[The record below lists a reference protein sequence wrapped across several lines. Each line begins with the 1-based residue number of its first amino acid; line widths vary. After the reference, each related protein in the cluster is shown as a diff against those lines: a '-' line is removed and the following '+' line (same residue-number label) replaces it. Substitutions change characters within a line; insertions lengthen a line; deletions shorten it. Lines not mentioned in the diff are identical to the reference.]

1 MRLGGDRTALQAT
14 FTTDSP
20 GACDHLLGMETM
32 LVKILLGVDVEG
44 CYRPSVDLLARMKFE
59 SSELTLAHSIDLT
72 FSMLAYGTPVSP
84 TYGADLLQN
93 FESIGRQ
100 TLVEAEQAAK
110 GLDMTPEK
118 VLLNGAAGAAMME
131 YADQIDA
138 AVIVVHADRKSALG
152 SLFLG
157 SVSRGLTIGA
167 HQSILISKGAVGPQG
182 PIHAVLATDHSL
194 YANHAIDRFLL
205 MKAKGIESIHVVT
218 ALNLDDYTGHPHG
231 EHVERLGSPLEHILM
246 EEAEAQNARVVAK
259 LSEAGYSS
267 SSSVRFNTTNKAI
280 EEAMNEMQAD
290 LLLIGAQGHGF
301 VHRLFIGSTSL
312 HQVVAEPY
320 PVFVLRTERRN

>member
-1 MRLGGDRTALQAT
+1 
-14 FTTDSP
+14 
-20 GACDHLLGMETM
+20 
-32 LVKILLGVDVEG
+32 
-44 CYRPSVDLLARMKFE
+44 MKFE
-59 SSELTLAHSIDLT
+59 STELTLANSIDLT

-93 FESIGRQ
+93 FECIGRQ
-100 TLVEAEQAAK
+100 ALAESAQVAERLNLKAV
-110 GLDMTPEK
+110 K
-118 VLLNGAAGAAMME
+118 VLLNGAAGPAMME
-131 YADQIDA
+131 YADEVDA

-167 HQSILISKGAVGPQG
+167 HQSILISKGAVDAEG

-194 YANHAIDRFLL
+194 YANHAIDRFIQ

-218 ALNLDDYTGHPHG
+218 ALNLDDYEGHPH
-231 EHVERLGSPLEHILM
+231 EHVERLGSPLEHILR
-246 EEAEAQNARVVAK
+246 EEAETQNARVVAR
-259 LSEAGYSS
+259 LIEAGYLA
-267 SSSVRFNTTNKAI
+267 SSSVRFNTTHKAI
-280 EEAMNEMQAD
+280 EEAMSEMQAD

-320 PVFVLRTERRN
+320 SVFVLRTDRRT